1 MIEDSEFQEPG
12 EKIFVSVRIRPLND
26 KERKSD
32 WECINNDTIIF
43 KNSLP
48 ERSMFPAAYTFD
60 RVYDCDCTTK
70 QVYDEGAKHIALSVL
85 NGINSSIFAYGQT
98 SSGKTYTM
106 RGITE
111 YAVADIY
118 DYIEKHKEREF
129 VVKFSAMEIYNEAVR
144 DLLSLDSTP
153 LRLLDDPET
162 IESSAREY
170 AGAENS
176 SILSASVNFVDLAGS
191 ERASQT
197 LSAGTRLK
205 EGCHINR
212 SLLTLGTVI
221 RKLSKGR
228 NSHVPYRDSKLT
240 RILQN
245 ALGGNARTA
254 IICTM
259 SPDRSHVEQSR
270 NTLSFA
276 SCAKEVTTNAQVNLV
291 MSDKALVKQLQREL
305 AKLENEM
312 KSLGSAPVKRDT
324 ASLLREKELL
334 IEQMAKEIEELTR
347 QRDLAQSR
355 VENLLLSVREVQM
368 LKSGE
373 YSSNSSEVTNV
384 PCTVDYSNHKDIVT
398 PSVPITNN
406 NNQYDGHPENSEE
419 ECHLDGITTKFV
431 EPDPSKGWDKVAQK
445 IDEKF
450 EDNCKEVRCIEFE
463 DSSIEMNENEKVAS
477 LNPENNEGKPTVET
491 NELWIDHVEDGKPAT
506 KEAVIKEMEADNFS
520 ADPEEEQG
528 KVSLTETELS
538 IEKQEGDDLSSNPKE
553 NVEDLRSSH
562 VNKDETCEAL
572 KQKVQELQKTIKF
585 LVRYHI
591 MGDSP
596 SFLDAASSA
605 SSMSRSRSC
614 KAIVTTMPSSPRFE
628 KSQQN
633 ETVPTFT
640 EAEKDFIERAKTL
653 SQKLSNSKDDNRNA
667 KMSRCNSQASITSG
681 STEEQSVKDVD
692 VEETCSE
699 VNFPPRPWKSFASGS
714 KRRTSFSIDFSEGGS
729 DTKTRQEKQIDK
741 NLVPETKTENSQETN
756 HSTKL
761 HSSWPE
767 EFENLQ
773 RTIIELWDKCNV
785 PLIHR
790 TYFILLFKGDPSDS
804 VYMEVE
810 LRRLSFLKNSMSSLG
825 RNGWKDSPIDTAA
838 SSAKDLMRERR
849 MLYKQIQKKFSK
861 KQREELYKKWGIGL
875 NTKQRSSQLARRL
888 WTNTQDM
895 GHVKE
900 SAALVAKLLGLVEPS
915 QAPKEVVGLSILP
928 RSVTRR
934 SSSWKNVIPPLL

>member
-1 MIEDSEFQEPG
+1 MIEDSEFQGPG

-60 RVYDCDCTTK
+60 RVYDCDCPTK

-153 LRLLDDPET
+153 LRLLDDPERGTVVERLAEETLRDKDHLEELLSICEAQRQIGETALNETSSRSHQILRLT

-276 SCAKEVTTNAQVNLV
+276 SCAKE
-291 MSDKALVKQLQREL
+291 
-305 AKLENEM
+305 
-312 KSLGSAPVKRDT
+312 
-324 ASLLREKELL
+324 
-334 IEQMAKEIEELTR
+334 MAKEIEELTR

-463 DSSIEMNENEKVAS
+463 DSSIEMNEKEKVAS

-506 KEAVIKEMEADNFS
+506 KEAVIKEIEADNLS

-596 SFLDAASSA
+596 ALLDAASSA

-653 SQKLSNSKDDNRNA
+653 SQKLSNSKDDNRNE

-681 STEEQSVKDVD
+681 STEEQSVKDID

-714 KRRTSFSIDFSEGGS
+714 KRRTSFSIDFSEGGC
-729 DTKTRQEKQIDK
+729 DTKTCQEKQIDK

-825 RNGWKDSPIDTAA
+825 INGWKDSPIDTAA